1 MIGGFLLYLTF
12 WEVKS
17 VINYTLSICCQI
29 LIRPHLSNSLK
40 LLKLKDIPDTH
51 LQVKI
56 LGGTHVW
63 SKCNLQFLKKI
74 VTENKTEHSII
85 ASQASF
91 LITMFLILTI
101 FYHNNDKI

>member
-1 MIGGFLLYLTF
+1 MIGSFLLYLTF

-17 VINYTLSICCQI
+17 VINYILSICCQI

-51 LQVKI
+51 LQV
-56 LGGTHVW
+56 LTCGQNVFY
-63 SKCNLQFLKKI
+63 NLKKI

-85 ASQASF
+85 APQASF